1 MRQKMDDKLNWD
13 GKASDLKDITAV
25 DKSTEKLIKEMRW
38 VIDERAKGKC

>member
-25 DKSTEKLIKEMRW
+25 DRSTETLIKKMR
-38 VIDERAKGKC
+38 